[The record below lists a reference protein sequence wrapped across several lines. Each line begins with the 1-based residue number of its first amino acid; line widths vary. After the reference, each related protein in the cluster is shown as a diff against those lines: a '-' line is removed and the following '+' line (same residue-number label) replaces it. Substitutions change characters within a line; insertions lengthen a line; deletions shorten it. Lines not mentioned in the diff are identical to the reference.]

1 MNISRSI
8 PVAAEEENIFVML
21 MGTSADGNPV
31 RRLIGDT
38 ILQRKSIAPDERKMP
53 TAVINPIR
61 DGNMDAVV
69 FNPSY
74 APEIKASKIST
85 FFIYPCIKIIT
96 RIIGIVIFEM

>member
-1 MNISRSI
+1 
-8 PVAAEEENIFVML
+8 
-21 MGTSADGNPV
+21 
-31 RRLIGDT
+31 
-38 ILQRKSIAPDERKMP
+38 MP

-74 APEIKASKIST
+74 APEIKASKRST